1 MSESINMKWNSIFKF
16 LEFDRYISF
25 YLYRGRFFRT
35 NIALRSEMN
44 DL

>member
-1 MSESINMKWNSIFKF
+1 MSESINMKWNSILKF
-16 LEFDRYISF
+16 QEFDKYICF
-25 YLYRGRFFRT
+25 LFVRRFFQT